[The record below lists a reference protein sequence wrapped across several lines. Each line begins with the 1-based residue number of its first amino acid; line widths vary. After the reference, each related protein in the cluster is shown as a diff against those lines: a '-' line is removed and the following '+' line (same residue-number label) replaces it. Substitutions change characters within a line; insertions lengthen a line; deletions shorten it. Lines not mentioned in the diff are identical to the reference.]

1 MPVHRLLWSLEVPE
15 IPDLDS
21 LPFCASSSDDQVPVS
36 AKVDRLSTDLSTS
49 NAVGDLT
56 SSNVPK
62 FNLLVPAT
70 RVHHVQVLLAEATRE
85 YLVSVGW
92 SYLVSKCLGLDHT
105 FLVPNF

>member
-1 MPVHRLLWSLEVPE
+1 MPVHCLLWSLEVPKV
-15 IPDLDS
+15 PDLDA
-21 LPFCASSSDDQVPVS
+21 LPFCASSSDDQVSIS
-36 AKVDRLSTDLSTS
+36 ADVHRLSTDLGTS

-56 SSNVPK
+56 GSNVPK

-92 SYLVSKCLGLDHT
+92 SNLVSKCL
-105 FLVPNF
+105 